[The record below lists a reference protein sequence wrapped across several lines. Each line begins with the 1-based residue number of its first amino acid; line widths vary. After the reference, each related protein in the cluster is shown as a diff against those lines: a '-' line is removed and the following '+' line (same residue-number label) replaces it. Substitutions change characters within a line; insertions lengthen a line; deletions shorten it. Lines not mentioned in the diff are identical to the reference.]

1 MKFAFTI
8 ACRFMM
14 GGKGAGPSQLTGWIS
29 IIGLA
34 TGTFALIVILAI
46 LNGFEERV
54 TSRVIGFEGDLRI
67 TAIDNDIKLTEIFDA
82 VLRDKHVVDALLF
95 RERKGLISSSNQD
108 QRLVTFKAVPIDR
121 FQAFYD
127 MQINSSSEELH
138 DRSVFI
144 GQILA
149 RRLNVDVGDEI
160 HLMSPIDHSGYV
172 GLPRRFSGKIAGIFH
187 AEVLDVDDRII
198 FIPMNLGKNLFIRK
212 KGYDG
217 IDVRLHESENADELK
232 RYFRRILPGG
242 ISIKSWADLNSS
254 LFNAMRMER
263 IGTMAVLSLIVL
275 VACFNLMSTLV
286 LVTYQK
292 IREIGILRTLGTTAR
307 RIQSIILMQGIMIGG
322 IGAVVG
328 IIISLLLVAAHNH
341 YGIFPLPEEIY
352 FIDKLP
358 MVLKMAD
365 LMAVI
370 IISFVFI
377 IISSFVASSRTLKIN
392 PKEAVYLEK

>member
-1 MKFAFTI
+1 ML
-8 ACRFMM
+8 

-54 TSRVIGFEGDLRI
+54 TNRVVGFEGDLRI
-67 TAIDNDIKLTEIFDA
+67 TAVDDEVNLTKVLDA
-82 VLRDKHVVDALLF
+82 VIRDQYVVDALNYQ
-95 RERKGLISSSNQD
+95 ERKGLISSSSQD
-108 QRLVTFKAVPIDR
+108 QRLVTFKAIPIDR
-121 FQAFYD
+121 FKEFYD
-127 MQINSSSEELH
+127 IRIDESKEKPD
-138 DRSVFI
+138 DRSVYV
-144 GQILA
+144 GQVLA

-160 HLMSPIDHSGYV
+160 NLMSPIDHSGNV
-172 GLPRRFSGKIAGIFH
+172 GLPRRFSGTISGIFY
-187 AEVLDVDDRII
+187 AEVLDVDDRVI
-198 FIPMNLGKNLFIRK
+198 FLPLQLGEKLFTRK
-212 KGYDG
+212 KGLDG
-217 IDVRLHESENADELK
+217 IDVRLQDSEKADELK

-263 IGTMAVLSLIVL
+263 LGTMAVLSLIVL

-307 RIQSIILMQGIMIGG
+307 RIQSIILIQGIMIGG

-328 IIISLLLVAAHNH
+328 IAASLLLVAVQNQF
-341 YGIFPLPEEIY
+341 GLFPLPEEIY

-358 MVLKMAD
+358 MVFKAVD

-370 IISFVFI
+370 CISFVFI
-377 IISSFVASSRTLKIN
+377 LISSAVASSRTLKIN

>member
-1 MKFAFTI
+1 ML
-8 ACRFMM
+8 

-54 TSRVIGFEGDLRI
+54 TNRVVGFEGDLRI
-67 TAIDNDIKLTEIFDA
+67 TAVDDEVNLTKVLDA
-82 VLRDKHVVDALLF
+82 VLRDQYVVDALNYQ
-95 RERKGLISSSNQD
+95 ERKGLISSSSQD
-108 QRLVTFKAVPIDR
+108 QRLVTFKAIPIDR
-121 FQAFYD
+121 FKEFYD
-127 MQINSSSEELH
+127 IRIDESKEKPD
-138 DRSVFI
+138 DRSVYV
-144 GQILA
+144 GQVLA

-160 HLMSPIDHSGYV
+160 NLMSPIDHSGNV
-172 GLPRRFSGKIAGIFH
+172 GLPRRFSGTVAGIFH
-187 AEVLDVDDRII
+187 AEVLDVDDRVI
-198 FIPMNLGKNLFIRK
+198 FLPLQLGEKLFTRK
-212 KGYDG
+212 KGLDG
-217 IDVRLHESENADELK
+217 IDVRLQDSEKADELK

-263 IGTMAVLSLIVL
+263 LGTMAVLSLIVL

-307 RIQSIILMQGIMIGG
+307 RIQSIILIQGIMIGG

-328 IIISLLLVAAHNH
+328 ITASLLLVAVQNQF
-341 YGIFPLPEEIY
+341 GLFPLPEEIY

-358 MVLKMAD
+358 MVFKAVD

-370 IISFVFI
+370 CISFVFI
-377 IISSFVASSRTLKIN
+377 LISSAVASSRTLKIN

>member
-8 ACRFMM
+8 ARRFML

-54 TSRVIGFEGDLRI
+54 TSRVVGFEGDLRI
-67 TAIDNDIKLTEIFDA
+67 TAVVDDVNLTKILDT
-82 VLRDKHVVDALLF
+82 VLRDKYVVDALHYY
-95 RERKGLISSSNQD
+95 ERKGLISSSSQD
-108 QRLVTFKAVPIDR
+108 QRLVTFKAIPIDR
-121 FQAFYD
+121 FKEFYD
-127 MQINSSSEELH
+127 IRIDGSKEKPN
-138 DRSVFI
+138 DRSVYV
-144 GQILA
+144 GQVLA
-149 RRLNVDVGDEI
+149 RRLNVGVGDKI
-160 HLMSPIDHSGYV
+160 NLMSPIDHSGNV
-172 GLPRRFSGKIAGIFH
+172 GLPRRFSGTIAGIFH
-187 AEVLDVDDRII
+187 AEVLDVDDRVI
-198 FIPMNLGKNLFIRK
+198 FLPLQLGERLFTRK
-212 KGYDG
+212 KGLDG
-217 IDVRLHESENADELK
+217 VDVRLHDSEKANELK

-263 IGTMAVLSLIVL
+263 LGTMAVLSLIVL

-307 RIQSIILMQGIMIGG
+307 RIQSIILIQGIMIGG

-328 IIISLLLVAAHNH
+328 IIASLFLVAVQNQF
-341 YGIFPLPEEIY
+341 GLFLLPEEIY

-358 MVLKMAD
+358 MVFKAVD
-365 LMAVI
+365 LIAVI
-370 IISFVFI
+370 CISFIFI
-377 IISSFVASSRTLKIN
+377 IISSAVASSRTLKIN

>member
-1 MKFAFTI
+1 MKFAFNI
-8 ACRFMM
+8 ARRFML

-54 TSRVIGFEGDLRI
+54 TSRVVGFEGDLRI
-67 TAIDNDIKLTEIFDA
+67 TAVDSNIKLTEIYDSI
-82 VLRDKHVVDALLF
+82 LRDKLVDDALLF

-108 QRLVTFKAVPIDR
+108 QRLATFKAVPIDR
-121 FQAFYD
+121 FQDFYD
-127 MQINSSSEELH
+127 IRIDASSDELN
-138 DRSVFI
+138 DQSIFI
-144 GQILA
+144 GQVLA

-160 HLMSPIDHSGYV
+160 NLMSPIDHSGHV
-172 GLPRRFSGKIAGIFH
+172 GLPRRFSGTVAGIFH
-187 AEVLDVDDRII
+187 AEVLDVDDRVI
-198 FIPMNLGKNLFIRK
+198 FIPMNLGKNIFIRK
-212 KGYDG
+212 KEYDG
-217 IDVRLHESENADELK
+217 VDVRLHDSENANELK

-242 ISIKSWADLNSS
+242 ISIKSWSDLNAS

-307 RIQSIILMQGIMIGG
+307 RIQSIILIQGIMIGG

-328 IIISLLLVAAHNH
+328 IIISVMLVIAHNH
-341 YGIFPLPEEIY
+341 FGIFPLPEEIY

-358 MVLKMAD
+358 MVFKLTD

-370 IISFVFI
+370 SISFIFI

>member
-1 MKFAFTI
+1 MKFVFII
-8 ACRFMM
+8 ARRFML

-54 TSRVIGFEGDLRI
+54 TSRVVGFEGDLRI
-67 TAIDNDIKLTEIFDA
+67 TAVDDDVHLTKILDTI
-82 VLRDKHVVDALLF
+82 LRDKYVVDALHYQ
-95 RERKGLISSSNQD
+95 ERKGLISSSSQD
-108 QRLVTFKAVPIDR
+108 QRLVTFKAIPIDR
-121 FQAFYD
+121 FKEFYD
-127 MQINSSSEELH
+127 IRIDESNEKPD
-138 DRSVFI
+138 DRSVYV
-144 GQILA
+144 GQVLA
-149 RRLNVDVGDEI
+149 HRLNVDVGDEI
-160 HLMSPIDHSGYV
+160 NLMSPIDHSSNV
-172 GLPRRFSGKIAGIFH
+172 GLPRRFSGTIAGIFH
-187 AEVLDVDDRII
+187 AEVLDVDDRVI
-198 FIPMNLGKNLFIRK
+198 FLPLQLGEKLFTRK
-212 KGYDG
+212 KGLDG
-217 IDVRLHESENADELK
+217 IDVRLQDSEKADELK

-242 ISIKSWADLNSS
+242 ISIKSWADLNAS

-307 RIQSIILMQGIMIGG
+307 RIQSIILIQGIMIGG

-328 IIISLLLVAAHNH
+328 IIASLFLVATQNQF
-341 YGIFPLPEEIY
+341 GLFPLPEEIY

-358 MVLKMAD
+358 MVFKAVD
-365 LMAVI
+365 LMAVVC
-370 IISFVFI
+370 ISFVFI
-377 IISSFVASSRTLKIN
+377 IISSAVASGRTLKIN

>member
-1 MKFAFTI
+1 ML
-8 ACRFMM
+8 

-54 TSRVIGFEGDLRI
+54 TNRVVGFEGDLRI
-67 TAIDNDIKLTEIFDA
+67 TAVDDEVNLTKVLDA
-82 VLRDKHVVDALLF
+82 VLRDQYVVDALNYQ
-95 RERKGLISSSNQD
+95 ERKGLISSSSQD
-108 QRLVTFKAVPIDR
+108 QRLVTFKAIPIDR
-121 FQAFYD
+121 FKEFYD
-127 MQINSSSEELH
+127 IRIDESKEKPD
-138 DRSVFI
+138 DRSVYV
-144 GQILA
+144 GQVLA

-160 HLMSPIDHSGYV
+160 NLMSPIDHSGNV
-172 GLPRRFSGKIAGIFH
+172 GLPRRFSGTVAGIFH
-187 AEVLDVDDRII
+187 AEVLDVDDRVI
-198 FIPMNLGKNLFIRK
+198 FLPLQLGEKLFTRK
-212 KGYDG
+212 KGLDG
-217 IDVRLHESENADELK
+217 IDVRLQDSEKADELK

-263 IGTMAVLSLIVL
+263 LGTMAVLSLIVL

-307 RIQSIILMQGIMIGG
+307 RIQSIILIQGIMIGG

-328 IIISLLLVAAHNH
+328 IAASLLLVAVQNQF
-341 YGIFPLPEEIY
+341 GLFPLPEEIY

-358 MVLKMAD
+358 MVFKAVD

-370 IISFVFI
+370 CISFVFI
-377 IISSFVASSRTLKIN
+377 LISSAVASSRTLKIN

>member
-1 MKFAFTI
+1 ML
-8 ACRFMM
+8 

-54 TSRVIGFEGDLRI
+54 TNRVVGFEGDLRI
-67 TAIDNDIKLTEIFDA
+67 TAVDDEVNLTKVLDA
-82 VLRDKHVVDALLF
+82 VIRDQYVVDALNYQ
-95 RERKGLISSSNQD
+95 ERKGLISSSSQD
-108 QRLVTFKAVPIDR
+108 QRLVTFKAIPIDR
-121 FQAFYD
+121 FKEFYD
-127 MQINSSSEELH
+127 IRIDESKEKPD
-138 DRSVFI
+138 DRSVYV
-144 GQILA
+144 GQVLA

-160 HLMSPIDHSGYV
+160 NLMSPIDHSGNV
-172 GLPRRFSGKIAGIFH
+172 GLPRRFSGTISGIFY
-187 AEVLDVDDRII
+187 AEVLDVDDRVI
-198 FIPMNLGKNLFIRK
+198 FLPLQLGEKLFTRK
-212 KGYDG
+212 KGLDG
-217 IDVRLHESENADELK
+217 IDVRLQDSEKADELK

-263 IGTMAVLSLIVL
+263 LGTMAVLSLIVL

-307 RIQSIILMQGIMIGG
+307 RIQSIILIQGIMIGG

-328 IIISLLLVAAHNH
+328 ITASLLLVAVQNQF
-341 YGIFPLPEEIY
+341 GLFPLPEEIY

-358 MVLKMAD
+358 MVFKAVD

-370 IISFVFI
+370 CISFVFI
-377 IISSFVASSRTLKIN
+377 LISSAVASSRTLKIN